1 MLSIESVRFDTSGW
15 NLAEQSATI
24 FRWSCD
30 RPQILSL
37 QYFAMPPNIPCD
49 LNDLKTLRDFYRVG
63 ITEAGGGIVSI
74 DVVTLK
80 SIRTIKSIFKV
91 PNQPAGSIYVGSLT
105 IPFAHAS
112 LVIKIQSNESGI
124 AGQRETAVKDYLVL
138 ENLIQQDP
146 VTKELIGFSQ
156 DPYDP
161 TIKGV
166 FLRNQGD
173 DLLYDEHFPDHPLS
187 QTRAT
192 LKNVEDTIEFD
203 HDVMVEPSFLS
214 GAFPTSI

>member
-15 NLAEQSATI
+15 SLAEQSPTT

-30 RPQILSL
+30 RPQVLSL

-49 LNDLKTLRDFYRVG
+49 LSDLKTLRDFYRVG

-74 DVVTLK
+74 DIVALK
-80 SIRTIKSIFKV
+80 SIRAIKSIFKA
-91 PNQPAGSIYVGSLT
+91 PNQPTGSVYIGSLT

-112 LVIKIQSNESGI
+112 LVIKIQSAESGI
-124 AGQRETAVKDYLVL
+124 TGQRETAVKEYLVL

-146 VTKELIGFSQ
+146 ATKELIGFSQ

-161 TIKGV
+161 TFKGP
-166 FLRNQGD
+166 FLRNQAD

-192 LKNVEDTIEFD
+192 LKKVEDTIEFD
-203 HDVMVEPSFLS
+203 HDVMIEPAFLS
-214 GAFPTSI
+214 GAFPTSA